1 MAACPRCPWE
11 AGVGV
16 DASYLNQQTRTNL
29 AASDNSNRAGER
41 RQFSFLVN
49 CSPGST
55 IRTRVSQRNHDADT
69 VKPFLTRC
77 GRAASPSTSSRR
89 TPGPI
94 PSVFVMRKAPVNL
107 GKADVD
113 Q

>member
-16 DASYLNQQTRTNL
+16 DASNRNQQTRTNR

-41 RQFSFLVN
+41 RQFSFLEN
-49 CSPGST
+49 CSLGST
-55 IRTRVSQRNHDADT
+55 IRTRCPQRNHDADT

-77 GRAASPSTSSRR
+77 GRGASPA
-89 TPGPI
+89 I
-94 PSVFVMRKAPVNL
+94 AKFVMAGLAPAIHVL
-107 GKADVD
+107 LSSL
-113 Q
+113 